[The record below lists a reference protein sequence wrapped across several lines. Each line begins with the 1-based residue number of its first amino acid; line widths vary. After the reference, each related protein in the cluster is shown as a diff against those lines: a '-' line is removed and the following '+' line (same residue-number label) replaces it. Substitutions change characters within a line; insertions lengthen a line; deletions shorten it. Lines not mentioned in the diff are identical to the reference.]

1 MDRSFWNIPVLVSL
15 ICLCACASTTD
26 ILRESDDQATDLTVQ
41 DEIQMTKEVLVEM
54 SKEYPPHPDLQ
65 LQGYV
70 RAIGEKIVIA
80 NNLDNNPYE
89 YSFTVVSSE
98 QINAFALPA
107 VNVFITSGLIKVAE
121 SEAELAGVIGHE
133 MAHVTSRHAAK
144 RIYAQKKG
152 QKKDIIYG
160 TIGAVGGG
168 LAGIGVGKLICKKGD
183 KKCVKRASIG
193 GLVAGGASG
202 LLVRKYT
209 FMKNSQRDEMQADR
223 EGFKYA
229 INAQYSKDHVGNF
242 YKKLLE
248 MEGQY
253 KKGDPLSSAFADAF
267 STHPPS
273 RERVTQMN
281 RLIMDTQQSNN
292 SIVRTENWNEIKS
305 RVSR

>member
-1 MDRSFWNIPVLVSL
+1 MDRSFLNLSL
-15 ICLCACASTTD
+15 LISLLLWFSCGSTAD
-26 ILRESDDQATDLTVQ
+26 ITRESDYQETDLTLQ
-41 DEIQMTKEVLVEM
+41 EEIQMTKEVLPEM
-54 SKEYPPHPDLQ
+54 SKEYPPHPDRTLQ
-65 LQGYV
+65 RYV
-70 RAIGEKIVIA
+70 TSVGEKIVMA

-107 VNVFITSGLIKVAE
+107 GNIFITSGLIKMAE

-133 MAHVTSRHAAK
+133 IAHVTNRHTAK
-144 RIYAQKKG
+144 RMYAQKKG
-152 QKKDIIYG
+152 KNKDIIYG

-183 KKCVKRASIG
+183 KKCVQNASIG
-193 GLVAGGASG
+193 GLVAGGAGG

-223 EGFKYA
+223 EGFNYA
-229 INAQYSKDHVGNF
+229 ITAQYSKEHVGLF

-248 MEGQY
+248 MESQY
-253 KKGDPLSSAFADAF
+253 KKGDKLSSAFVDAF

-281 RLIMDTQQSNN
+281 RLISATEQSNN
-292 SIVRTENWNEIKS
+292 SIVTTNNWDEIKN